1 MWIPVIN
8 KGAHPSESVQTASRR
23 FEEEPTMKTLL
34 ACTAVICIL
43 APFLAYGSEMQ
54 VGSIK
59 TVKGTASIIRNRTPI
74 DTKAGTRIFRN
85 DSLKTGA
92 NGSLAMVFRDDTLLS
107 MGPDSEVAINEF
119 LFSPAEGKLAFVTRL
134 LRGSAAC
141 MTGIIGKLSPESV
154 RFETPV
160 ANIGIRGTAF
170 AVKVEDPD
178 K

>member
-1 MWIPVIN
+1 
-8 KGAHPSESVQTASRR
+8 
-23 FEEEPTMKTLL
+23 MKKLL
-34 ACTAVICIL
+34 ACTAAICIL
-43 APFLAYGSEMQ
+43 APFLAYGSEMP

-59 TVKGTASIIRNRTPI
+59 TAQGTVSIIRNRTPI
-74 DTKAGTRIFRN
+74 DTKAGARIFRN

-107 MGPDSEVAINEF
+107 MGPDSEVTINEF
-119 LFSPAEGKLAFVTRL
+119 LFSPAEGKLSFVTRL

-141 MTGIIGKLSPESV
+141 VTGIIGKLSPESV

-160 ANIGIRGTAF
+160 ANIGIRGTSF
-170 AVKVEDPD
+170 AVRVEDPD